1 MSEEILS
8 PEDQLEL
15 EALVEDEMAGI
26 VPTTPLHLPNE
37 KADDKAC
44 IRVVRE
50 ILESHPGLVAIT
62 THWTTQIISIMN
74 RIGYKPPRG
83 LCANERYAPSNPTPF
98 ILVQKGHISTAMLD
112 DLKEKV
118 GQWAAENPYFHVPD
132 VEIVTSE
139 DGNPVAYQISTEGEV
154 ESKSESKDKDGWAS
168 W

>member
-1 MSEEILS
+1 MSESLS
-8 PEDQLEL
+8 PEDQLALE
-15 EALVEDEMAGI
+15 EALEKEMSGI
-26 VPTTPLHLPNE
+26 VPTTPLHTSNVKATDEACE
-37 KADDKAC
+37 KVA
-44 IRVVRE
+44 IE
-50 ILESHPGLVAIT
+50 ILERHPGLVPQCK
-62 THWTTQIISIMN
+62 HWTMQLISIMN

-139 DGNPVAYQISTEGEV
+139 DGNPVAYQVSTEGEV